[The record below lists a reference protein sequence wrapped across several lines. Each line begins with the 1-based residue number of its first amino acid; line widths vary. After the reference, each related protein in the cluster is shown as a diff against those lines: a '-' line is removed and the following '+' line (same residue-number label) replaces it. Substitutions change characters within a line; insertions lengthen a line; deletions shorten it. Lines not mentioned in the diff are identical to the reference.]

1 MGLRTVNEY
10 KASLL
15 DGRVVYFRGQRV
27 EDVTTHPVIGVAVD
41 HAAIDY
47 KIAHD
52 PQHRDLAVYQDK
64 EIGQEYSRYFKI
76 PSQPDD
82 LLKRSELIETSTRLG
97 RTLVVLVKEI
107 GTDCLFALH
116 LVARQMDDKL
126 GTKYLERVRAVY
138 EHCRNH
144 DLAMAVAQTDV
155 KGDRSRGPAEQRH
168 PDYYVRI
175 VERRPDGIVVRGAKA
190 HTSVTPNANEL
201 FVIPTRNLTAADT
214 DYAVAFCIPL
224 NTPGLKQIASPYGA
238 GHTSAFTHPISSRHK
253 MMETLTI
260 FDDVFV
266 PNERVFMNGEWPF
279 AGTLAKTFV
288 EFHRFTAVSYKLPLV
303 DLLAGSALLI
313 AEQNGIER
321 ASHVREKLTWLIS
334 YAETVRMLTKMAAIQ
349 ATIEDGIAVPNTAA
363 VNIAKLHFASNY
375 HQALMH
381 VQDLTGGLLV
391 TGPGEEDL
399 NNEQTARYIDRYL
412 GGGRDVSARER
423 LKTINLISDL
433 TTGEFGGY
441 QATLAIHAEG
451 SLEAEKLTI
460 LREYD
465 QVRAKDYVRWMVG

>member
-1 MGLRTVNEY
+1 MGLRTVDEY
-10 KASLL
+10 KASLR
-15 DGRVVYFRGQRV
+15 DGRLVYFRGKRV
-27 EDVTTHPVIGVAVD
+27 EDVTAHPVIGMAVD

-47 KIAHD
+47 RIAHE
-52 PQHRDLAVYQDK
+52 PQYRDLAVYRDEATGQD
-64 EIGQEYSRYFKI
+64 YSRYFKI
-76 PSQPDD
+76 PALADD
-82 LLKRSELIETSTRLG
+82 LFKRSQLIETSTRLG
-97 RTLVVLVKEI
+97 RTLVVLIKEI

-116 LVARQMDDKL
+116 LVARQMDEKL
-126 GTKYLERVRAVY
+126 GTKYLRRVQAIY

-155 KGDRSRGPAEQRH
+155 KGDRSRGPAEQAH
-168 PDYYVRI
+168 PDYYVRV
-175 VERRPDGIVVRGAKA
+175 VERRPEGIVVRGAKV

-201 FVIPTRNLTAADT
+201 FVIPTRNLTAADG

-253 MMETLTI
+253 MMETLTV

-266 PNERVFMNGEWPF
+266 PNERVFMNGEWEF
-279 AGTLAKTFV
+279 AGMLAKTFV
-288 EFHRFTAVSYKLPLV
+288 EFHRFTAISYKLPLL
-303 DLLAGSALLI
+303 DLLTGGALLI

-321 ASHVREKLTWLIS
+321 AGHVREKLTWLIS
-334 YAETVRMLTKMAAIQ
+334 YAETVRMLTKMAAIHFKIQ
-349 ATIEDGIAVPNTAA
+349 DGIAIPNTAA

-399 NNEQTARYIDRYL
+399 NNEETGKYIERYL
-412 GGGRDVSARER
+412 GGAGRASAGER
-423 LKTINLISDL
+423 LQTINLISDL
-433 TTGEFGGY
+433 TTGDFGGY

-465 QVRAKDYVRWMVG
+465 QESAKSYARWVVK